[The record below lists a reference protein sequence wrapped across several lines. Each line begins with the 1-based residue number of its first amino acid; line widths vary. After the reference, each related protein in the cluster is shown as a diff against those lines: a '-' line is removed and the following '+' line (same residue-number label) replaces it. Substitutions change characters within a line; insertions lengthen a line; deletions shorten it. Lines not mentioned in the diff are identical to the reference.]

1 MIFCGHGGDM
11 AADERATEG
20 DHGSGL
26 WARGPLLDTSSCRC
40 STLPAATSRPGL
52 RPSRRAVLGGGV
64 TAAAGTVVARSTGT
78 SASAAAHRIAP
89 RLDLDGTSVVLLG
102 TAGGPVPQWHRA
114 MTSQAV
120 VVNGYVYLVDCG
132 NGVVRQ
138 IVNAGIPFQ
147 AIQALFITH
156 LHPDHTFDYLPFMVC
171 GRSIGPQPGFRRVVH
186 TYGPARAGSLPPDQ
200 PNPGVTPISPLLPT
214 PGLVDTHNRLLDAD
228 AYWLNLLYIEGA
240 TKSFPKPGLPSDIR
254 DLVVP
259 HDIPTP
265 DVGGSPDGDLCPAM
279 SPFTVFEDSRVRVSA
294 VLVRH
299 PPVFPAYAYRFD
311 TDDGSV
317 VFSGD
322 TTADTSGNI
331 AGLAAGADLL
341 VHEAGYQLDMIA
353 HGTPPPLAVNL
364 LQSHTDVTDV
374 GAIAA
379 QADVNVLA
387 LNHLISLNPLVAYPP
402 PINDS
407 TWMTPIRRHYPGPVH
422 VGQDLMRFTISART
436 GVAVGPL

>member
-26 WARGPLLDTSSCRC
+26 WAWGPLLDTSPCRC

-52 RPSRRAVLGGGV
+52 RLSRRAVLGGGV
-64 TAAAGTVVARSTGT
+64 AAAAGTVVARSTGT

-89 RLDLDGTSVVLLG
+89 RLALDGTSVVLLG

-138 IVNAGIPFQ
+138 IVNAGIPYQ

-214 PGLVDTHNRLLDAD
+214 PGLVDTHNRLAEPALHRGRNKIIPQTRSAVGHPRSGHS
-228 AYWLNLLYIEGA
+228 ARHPYSRCGRQ
-240 TKSFPKPGLPSDIR
+240 PRRRPVPG
-254 DLVVP
+254 
-259 HDIPTP
+259 HE
-265 DVGGSPDGDLCPAM
+265 
-279 SPFTVFEDSRVRVSA
+279 PFHCLRGQPGPRVRGPGPPSTRVSC
-294 VLVRH
+294 LRLPVRH
-299 PPVFPAYAYRFD
+299 RRRVRRVLRRHHSRHQREHRRLGRRCGPARARSRLPAGHD
-311 TDDGSV
+311 RAWHPAATGSQPAAATV
-317 VFSGD
+317 LSGRG
-322 TTADTSGNI
+322 ARPLSSRIII
-331 AGLAAGADLL
+331 AGHPPFVRRSLPCLA
-341 VHEAGYQLDMIA
+341 H
-353 HGTPPPLAVNL
+353 
-364 LQSHTDVTDV
+364 
-374 GAIAA
+374 
-379 QADVNVLA
+379 
-387 LNHLISLNPLVAYPP
+387 
-402 PINDS
+402 
-407 TWMTPIRRHYPGPVH
+407 
-422 VGQDLMRFTISART
+422 
-436 GVAVGPL
+436 